1 MESLR
6 DSTRS
11 TSISVASVFMRHV
24 YQWMTVGLLVTAGT
38 AFFVASS
45 PALLSAIFGNTFGLI
60 ILAIAVFAM
69 PLVLSGMISRLSAF
83 AATALFVVYSAL
95 MGAFLSSVLLVYTGA
110 SVMSTF
116 VTCAA
121 MFGGMSIYG
130 PVTKRDLTG
139 MGSFM
144 RLGLLALLV
153 HHNLN
158 NFSHISPIPIV
169 LSHRGLL
176 LFGLIIAMIVN
187 IFLQRSAM
195 TFVISAL
202 GVIIFTGL
210 TAYDTQKI
218 RAFGENAPLDDATAI
233 RRGAL
238 LGALT
243 LYLDFINLFLMLL
256 RLMGDR
262 R

>member
-11 TSISVASVFMRHV
+11 TSIQRRIRLHAPCVPVDDGRPACHGGDRLFRRVLPGSSVRHLR
-24 YQWMTVGLLVTAGT
+24 QHLR
-38 AFFVASS
+38 
-45 PALLSAIFGNTFGLI
+45 LI

-130 PVTKRDLTG
+130 TVTKRDLTG

-144 RLGLLALLV
+144 MMG
-153 HHNLN
+153 
-158 NFSHISPIPIV
+158 
-169 LSHRGLL
+169 
-176 LFGLIIAMIVN
+176 LFG
-187 IFLQRSAM
+187 
-195 TFVISAL
+195 
-202 GVIIFTGL
+202 
-210 TAYDTQKI
+210 
-218 RAFGENAPLDDATAI
+218 
-233 RRGAL
+233 
-238 LGALT
+238 
-243 LYLDFINLFLMLL
+243 
-256 RLMGDR
+256 
-262 R
+262 

>member
-130 PVTKRDLTG
+130 TVTKRDLTG

-144 RLGLLALLV
+144 MMGL
-153 HHNLN
+153 
-158 NFSHISPIPIV
+158 F
-169 LSHRGLL
+169 
-176 LFGLIIAMIVN
+176 VN
-187 IFLQRSAM
+187 IFLQSSAM

-202 GVIIFTGL
+202 GVVIFTGL

>member
-38 AFFVASS
+38 AFFVVSS

-130 PVTKRDLTG
+130 TVTKRDLTG

-144 RLGLLALLV
+144 MMG
-153 HHNLN
+153 
-158 NFSHISPIPIV
+158 
-169 LSHRGLL
+169 

-187 IFLQRSAM
+187 IFLQSSAM

-202 GVIIFTGL
+202 GVFTGL

>member
-95 MGAFLSSVLLVYTGA
+95 MA
-110 SVMSTF
+110 
-116 VTCAA
+116 
-121 MFGGMSIYG
+121 
-130 PVTKRDLTG
+130 
-139 MGSFM
+139 
-144 RLGLLALLV
+144 
-153 HHNLN
+153 
-158 NFSHISPIPIV
+158 
-169 LSHRGLL
+169 
-176 LFGLIIAMIVN
+176 
-187 IFLQRSAM
+187 RSCPRYC
-195 TFVISAL
+195 L
-202 GVIIFTGL
+202 C
-210 TAYDTQKI
+210 I
-218 RAFGENAPLDDATAI
+218 RALPSCPRSSPARPCSAE
-233 RRGAL
+233 
-238 LGALT
+238 
-243 LYLDFINLFLMLL
+243 
-256 RLMGDR
+256 
-262 R
+262 

>member
-95 MGAFLSSVLLVYTGA
+95 MGATKESST
-110 SVMSTF
+110 T
-116 VTCAA
+116 
-121 MFGGMSIYG
+121 
-130 PVTKRDLTG
+130 
-139 MGSFM
+139 
-144 RLGLLALLV
+144 
-153 HHNLN
+153 
-158 NFSHISPIPIV
+158 
-169 LSHRGLL
+169 
-176 LFGLIIAMIVN
+176 
-187 IFLQRSAM
+187 
-195 TFVISAL
+195 SAL
-202 GVIIFTGL
+202 F
-210 TAYDTQKI
+210 A
-218 RAFGENAPLDDATAI
+218 RARI
-233 RRGAL
+233 
-238 LGALT
+238 
-243 LYLDFINLFLMLL
+243 
-256 RLMGDR
+256 
-262 R
+262 

>member
-69 PLVLSGMISRLSAF
+69 PLVLNGMISRLSAF

-116 VTCAA
+116 VR
-121 MFGGMSIYG
+121 MSIYG
-130 PVTKRDLTG
+130 TVTKRDLTG

-144 RLGLLALLV
+144 MMG
-153 HHNLN
+153 
-158 NFSHISPIPIV
+158 
-169 LSHRGLL
+169 

-187 IFLQRSAM
+187 IFLQSSAM

-202 GVIIFTGL
+202 GVVIFTGL

>member
-1 MESLR
+1 METLR
-6 DSTRS
+6 DSTRGAS
-11 TSISVASVFMRHV
+11 LSVASIFMRHV

-45 PALLSAIFGNTFGLI
+45 PALMGALFGSTISMI
-60 ILAIAVFAM
+60 ILAVAVFAM
-69 PLVLSGMISRLSAF
+69 PLVLMGMITRLSAM
-83 AATALFVVYSAL
+83 AATAIFVVYSAL

-121 MFGGMSIYG
+121 MFGGMSVYG
-130 PVTKRDLTG
+130 TVTKRDLTG
-139 MGSFM
+139 MGTFM
-144 RLGLLALLV
+144 MMG
-153 HHNLN
+153 
-158 NFSHISPIPIV
+158 
-169 LSHRGLL
+169 

-187 IFLQRSAM
+187 IFLASTALD
-195 TFVISAL
+195 FVISAI
-202 GVIIFTGL
+202 GVVIFTGL

-218 RAFGENAPLDDATAI
+218 RAFGENAPLDDATAM

>member
-121 MFGGMSIYG
+121 MFGGMSIY
-130 PVTKRDLTG
+130 VTKRDLTG

-144 RLGLLALLV
+144 MMG
-153 HHNLN
+153 
-158 NFSHISPIPIV
+158 
-169 LSHRGLL
+169 

-187 IFLQRSAM
+187 IFLQSSAM

-202 GVIIFTGL
+202 GVVIFTGL

>member
-130 PVTKRDLTG
+130 TVTKRDLTG

-144 RLGLLALLV
+144 MMG
-153 HHNLN
+153 
-158 NFSHISPIPIV
+158 
-169 LSHRGLL
+169 

-187 IFLQRSAM
+187 IFLQSSAM

-202 GVIIFTGL
+202 GVVIFTGL

-243 LYLDFINLFLMLL
+243 LYLDFINLVLMLL

>member
-130 PVTKRDLTG
+130 TVTKRDLTG

-144 RLGLLALLV
+144 MMG
-153 HHNLN
+153 
-158 NFSHISPIPIV
+158 
-169 LSHRGLL
+169 
-176 LFGLIIAMIVN
+176 LFGL
-187 IFLQRSAM
+187 

-202 GVIIFTGL
+202 GVVIFTGL

>member
-130 PVTKRDLTG
+130 TVTKRDLTG
-139 MGSFM
+139 
-144 RLGLLALLV
+144 
-153 HHNLN
+153 
-158 NFSHISPIPIV
+158 
-169 LSHRGLL
+169 

-187 IFLQRSAM
+187 IFLQSSAM

-202 GVIIFTGL
+202 GVVIFTGL

>member
-6 DSTRS
+6 DSTPVS
-11 TSISVASVFMRHV
+11 SISVASVFMRHV

-69 PLVLSGMISRLSAF
+69 PLVLSGMISQLSAF

-130 PVTKRDLTG
+130 TVTKRDLTG

-144 RLGLLALLV
+144 MMG
-153 HHNLN
+153 
-158 NFSHISPIPIV
+158 
-169 LSHRGLL
+169 

-187 IFLQRSAM
+187 IFLQSSAM

-202 GVIIFTGL
+202 GVVIFTGL

>member
-130 PVTKRDLTG
+130 TVTKRDLTG
-139 MGSFM
+139 SFM
-144 RLGLLALLV
+144 MMG
-153 HHNLN
+153 
-158 NFSHISPIPIV
+158 
-169 LSHRGLL
+169 
-176 LFGLIIAMIVN
+176 LFGQIIAMIVN
-187 IFLQRSAM
+187 IFLQSSAM
-195 TFVISAL
+195 AFVISAL
-202 GVIIFTGL
+202 GVVIFTGL

>member
-69 PLVLSGMISRLSAF
+69 PLVL
-83 AATALFVVYSAL
+83 

-130 PVTKRDLTG
+130 TVTKRDLTG

-144 RLGLLALLV
+144 MMG
-153 HHNLN
+153 
-158 NFSHISPIPIV
+158 
-169 LSHRGLL
+169 

-187 IFLQRSAM
+187 IFLQSSAM

-202 GVIIFTGL
+202 GVVIFTGL